1 VTCAERRD
9 SIFLLAAD
17 ALEPAEAEALR
28 QHLASGCPICAGVF
42 AEAQATLGE
51 IASAVDPVSPPLDT
65 ANKLMLRIEKSNRD
79 GASGTGAPRPL
90 PTRSRWKIWT
100 TALLSAAAAAA
111 ITSAVF
117 YYAMRDQL
125 NRAPTLQMVSMNSDT
140 QPKARGVVAWDRDRS
155 QWHVAVFNLAP
166 PPPGK
171 EYELW
176 FVPQG
181 QGKNPVR
188 SKTFT
193 VDSSGSASLI
203 VQVPNDIGPIAAAAI
218 TIENAGGV
226 DVPTPPLQLV
236 GAVPSVQ

>member
-28 QHLASGCPICAGVF
+28 GHLSTGCPICAGAL

-51 IASAVDPVSPPLDT
+51 VAGAIAPVAPPLDT
-65 ANKLMLRIEKSNRD
+65 LNKLMSRIEKRSRE
-79 GASGTGAPRPL
+79 GASDQTQPIRLPATG
-90 PTRSRWKIWT
+90 SRWKIWS
-100 TALLSAAAAAA
+100 TALLSAAAAVA
-111 ITSAVF
+111 ITSAIF
-117 YYAMRDQL
+117 WYATRDAM
-125 NRAPTLQMVSMNSDT
+125 NRTPTLQMVAMNSDT
-140 QPKARGVVAWDRDRS
+140 QPKARGVVAWDRDHG

-193 VDSSGSASLI
+193 VDSAGSASLI
-203 VQVPNDIGPIAAAAI
+203 VQVPTDIGPIAAAAI
-218 TIENAGGV
+218 TMENAGGV

-236 GAVPSVQ
+236 GAVQ

>member
-17 ALEPAEAEALR
+17 SLEPAEAEALR
-28 QHLASGCPICAGVF
+28 QHLASGCPICAGAL
-42 AEAQATLGE
+42 AEAQVTLGE
-51 IASAVDPVSPPLDT
+51 VASAIEPVAPPLDT
-65 ANKLMLRIEKSNRD
+65 ANKLMSRIYDR
-79 GASGTGAPRPL
+79 SGTMQRPAL
-90 PTRSRWKIWT
+90 QGRGTASRWTIWT
-100 TALLSAAAAAA
+100 TAFLSAAAAVA
-111 ITSAVF
+111 ITFAIF
-117 YYAMRDQL
+117 YYAMRDQI
-125 NRAPTLQMVSMNSDT
+125 NRTPTLQMVSMNSDT

-193 VDSSGSASLI
+193 VDSAGSASLI
-203 VQVPNDIGPIAAAAI
+203 VQVPTNIGPIAAAAI
-218 TIENAGGV
+218 TMEKAGGA

-236 GAVPSVQ
+236 GAVPAVQ